1 MKNLQNHIF
10 STTTCISKETMLKFI
25 NKQLSQ
31 KELHQVQTHL
41 IDCDFCSEALEG
53 MAHAKNP
60 SVLFTIDHLIDKRTT
75 QKSPSIT
82 RIFLVAA
89 SVLLFVFGGY
99 YTINNFNE
107 VAQMKDNVISFQEP
121 QKNAIE
127 TNIPEQEELMRE
139 QKEAD
144 GEKSA
149 QTSTI
154 KLEKNAEVVDAEVAE
169 IKSNDKWKDNYG
181 TLEESP
187 IEQQV
192 AKNDYR
198 PVLTK
203 DKTTTSAATTS
214 TGSAYKAKIQDSE
227 DAMMDVDNTIAP
239 APIMANEKAK
249 ADANIDQKATNQLA
263 SKAIVSDN
271 LKKSGETKNRAKKEK
286 EAPRPSSADDFN
298 REGDEIT
305 LKEEETVTRNE
316 NTSFV
321 ETITTTETSGELATG
336 VAIATQNFLADGIT
350 NYKQKKYKEA
360 IQNFDLILAET
371 PTTTKTYEAKWYKAL
386 CLIELKDITNAKKLL
401 SELTY
406 VNNPFSKQAE
416 EKLKEL
422 K

>member
-75 QKSPSIT
+75 QKSPSIA

-89 SVLLFVFGGY
+89 SVLLFVVGGY
-99 YTINNFNE
+99 YTINNFNDAAKLNE
-107 VAQMKDNVISFQEP
+107 NELSFQEP
-121 QKNAIE
+121 QKNTIE
-127 TNIPEQEELMRE
+127 NILPEQEELMQE
-139 QKEAD
+139 QKEAE

-149 QTSTI
+149 QNITL
-154 KLEKNAEVVDAEVAE
+154 KLKNNEEVAEAEVAE
-169 IKSNDKWKDNYG
+169 TKANDRWKDNYG

-192 AKNDYR
+192 AQNDYR
-198 PVLTK
+198 PVLAK

-227 DAMMDVDNTIAP
+227 DTMMDVDNTIAP
-239 APIMANEKAK
+239 APILANEKAK
-249 ADANIDQKATNQLA
+249 ADANSDQKATNQLA
-263 SKAIVSDN
+263 NKAIVSDN

-286 EAPRPSSADDFN
+286 EAPRPSSADDFK
-298 REGDEIT
+298 READEIT
-305 LKEEETVTRNE
+305 LKEEEKVSRSE
-316 NTSFV
+316 NTSFA
-321 ETITTTETSGELATG
+321 ETITTTETSGGISTG
-336 VAIATQNFLADGIT
+336 ASTTMSDALTDGIIYY
-350 NYKQKKYKEA
+350 NQKKYTTALKKFDVVLNGNDNPTKKSEA
-360 IQNFDLILAET
+360 R
-371 PTTTKTYEAKWYKAL
+371 WYKAL
-386 CLIELKDITNAKKLL
+386 CLIQLKDMTEAKNLLTMLTQYNNA
-401 SELTY
+401 Y
-406 VNNPFSKQAE
+406 SKQAE
-416 EKLKEL
+416 EKLKAL